1 MNRKPVS
8 RHRSRGGYTLTELLI
23 VLLIAAILSAMLL
36 PRFFSAVR
44 AMSAR
49 SAVSYVVAD
58 LALARTQAV
67 REGQTVSLRV
77 DGSTTYRVTLDQGNT
92 IVRTLKTVRVDGQ
105 RGVSLTP
112 SGARVMFDSRGML
125 RGGSATQVIVS
136 RTGKVDTV
144 SISAVGRVYRGAN

>member
-1 MNRKPVS
+1 
-8 RHRSRGGYTLTELLI
+8 
-23 VLLIAAILSAMLL
+23 MLL

-77 DGSTTYRVTLDQGNT
+77 DGATVYRVTLDQGNAV
-92 IVRTLKTVRVDGQ
+92 VRTLKTVNVDGQ

-112 SGARVMFDSRGML
+112 TGARFSFDSRGML
-125 RGGSATQVIVS
+125 RGGSDTELRVNRA
-136 RTGKVDTV
+136 GEVDIISV
-144 SISAVGRVYRGAN
+144 SAVGRVYRGAN